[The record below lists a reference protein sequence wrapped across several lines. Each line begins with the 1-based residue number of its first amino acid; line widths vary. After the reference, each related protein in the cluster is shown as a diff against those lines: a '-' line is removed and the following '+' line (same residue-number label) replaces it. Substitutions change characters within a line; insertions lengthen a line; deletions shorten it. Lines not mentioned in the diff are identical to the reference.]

1 MKTYQITLSSVD
13 IPYVLE
19 AIGLRAMSLQHEIQR
34 QIQETE
40 QRLLETQKPIVVPQ
54 EPKEKVSVDAEVEAW
69 HKEIKK
75 VAKKSTTKTSSR
87 AKKKAHLLK
96 LIKENPDLPTAE
108 IARRAGVSYVTA
120 YKARKA

>member
-54 EPKEKVSVDAEVEAW
+54 APAQITPDAEVEAW
-69 HKEIKK
+69 HKEIQK
-75 VAKKSTTKTSSR
+75 VASKTAKTGSR
-87 AKKKAHLLK
+87 AKKKAFLMK
-96 LIKENPDLPTAE
+96 LIKENPNLSTAE

-120 YKARKA
+120 YKARKV

>member
-1 MKTYQITLSSVD
+1 MKTYQITLTSAD

-54 EPKEKVSVDAEVEAW
+54 APAQITPDAEVEAW
-69 HKEIKK
+69 HKEIQK
-75 VAKKSTTKTSSR
+75 VAKKSTKTGSR

-96 LIKENPDLPTAE
+96 LIKENPDLSTAE

-120 YKARKA
+120 HKARKA